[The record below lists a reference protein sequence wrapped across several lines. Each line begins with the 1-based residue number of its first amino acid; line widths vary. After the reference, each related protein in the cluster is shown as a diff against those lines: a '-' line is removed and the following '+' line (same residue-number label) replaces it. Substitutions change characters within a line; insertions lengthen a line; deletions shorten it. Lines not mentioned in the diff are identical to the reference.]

1 MDGAQERNLT
11 LTFSGAP
18 AWVPGPPTAERSAR
32 PGRYRY
38 GNVEEQQRFGDRTG
52 EREALELADLR
63 MRVRRGFLLRL
74 RALFL
79 ESGAESATASAAE
92 AHARALAAR
101 REAEALL
108 ERRER
113 ALEQWAREHGLKPT
127 RRPSD
132 LAGADRER
140 REELE
145 RTRHEAH
152 SDLQRTEVALGRA
165 RREVRSGGS
174 GAGFSRASAD
184 DAQRAVGLLEG
195 RLEEERAAL
204 ERARERLWAFDAE
217 HGVSSQPRRRV
228 RDLSASER
236 KRRDELRQSV
246 RDAKQDLPDRPKP
259 VPFDRLGAVYAE
271 AEGCGIDDL
280 PRTRV
285 GVLSELEQY
294 LEPAKEERKLN

>member
-1 MDGAQERNLT
+1 MEGGER
-11 LTFSGAP
+11 G
-18 AWVPGPPTAERSAR
+18 SA
-32 PGRYRY
+32 
-38 GNVEEQQRFGDRTG
+38 DRTT

-79 ESGAESATASAAE
+79 ESGTESATGAAAE
-92 AHARALAAR
+92 AHAEALAAR
-101 REAEALL
+101 REGEALL

-113 ALEQWAREHGLKPT
+113 ALERWDREHGLKPT

-132 LAGADRER
+132 LTGTDRER

-145 RTRHEAH
+145 HLRHDAH
-152 SDLQRTEVALGRA
+152 SDLQRTEVALERA
-165 RREVRSGGS
+165 RREVTSGGP
-174 GAGFSRASAD
+174 GAGFSRSAD
-184 DAQRAVGLLEG
+184 EDAQRAAGVLEG

-217 HGVSSQPRRRV
+217 HGISSHPQRRV

-236 KRRDELRQSV
+236 KRRGELRQSV
-246 RDAKQDLPDRPKP
+246 RDAKRDLPEPPKP
-259 VPFDRLGAVYAE
+259 VPFDRLRAVYTE
-271 AEGCGIDDL
+271 AEGCEIDDL
-280 PRTRV
+280 PRTRA

-294 LEPAKEERKLN
+294 LEPRRADPD